1 MSDAR
6 KVSRFRPG
14 SPRPAPASPG
24 GDVRASGRHAS
35 SRRRALLLGVLGIA
49 AIAGFGLAAGL
60 PSVHGGL
67 RAALAATGYLS
78 FILLFGAAM
87 RSWRT
92 DWNALWDQRA
102 GRRNHWVFAAVLAT
116 GLVAGPH
123 SSFAQQTIFNLPN
136 ADVLEKGKTYLE
148 EDILWRPSDPRSSAF
163 TTRSVWGLGSH
174 VEAGVNF
181 GGFLTPGH
189 SVPNVVPNIKW
200 QPWSSDE
207 WSVTAGAL
215 GLFFLRGAKDGNPA
229 ALGYG
234 HAAYKVP
241 TGTRLTAGGYW
252 ASSGY
257 AASDV
262 QKGLLAGF
270 EQRITGGLTLAA
282 DWFSGKNGLGY
293 FSPGIIASSGP
304 WILYAAWTF
313 KNGDSKGNGALIELG
328 FTF

>member
-1 MSDAR
+1 MSEVR
-6 KVSRFRPG
+6 NVSKFRAG
-14 SPRPAPASPG
+14 LRRPAPASPG
-24 GDVRASGRHAS
+24 EDVRASGRPAS
-35 SRRRALLLGVLGIA
+35 GHRRALLLGALAIA
-49 AIAGFGLAAGL
+49 AIAGFGLAAAL
-60 PSVHGGL
+60 PSVRGGL

-78 FILLFGAAM
+78 FVLLFGAAM

-92 DWNALWDQRA
+92 DWNALWDQRPR
-102 GRRNHWVFAAVLAT
+102 RRNHWVFAAVLAA
-116 GLVAGPH
+116 GLAAVPH
-123 SSFAQQTIFNLPN
+123 SSSAQQTIFNLPN

-148 EDILWRPSDPRSSAF
+148 EDILWRPSDPRF
-163 TTRSVWGLGSH
+163 TTFATRGVWGLGSH

-181 GGFLTPGH
+181 GGFLTPGR
-189 SVPNVVPNIKW
+189 SVPTVVPNVKW

-234 HAAYKVP
+234 HAAYKLP

-270 EQRITGGLTLAA
+270 EQRISGGLTVAA

-293 FSPGIIASSGP
+293 FSPGIIASSGR

-313 KNGDSKGNGALIELG
+313 KNGDSRGNGALIELG
-328 FTF
+328 VTF